1 MSAGTSRI
9 IRTRVAFTI
18 AVIKTR
24 QTTVIVGACTGRIRN
39 AALRTDCA
47 VGKPTRITCEIRA
60 VTCRIRRA
68 CITKFAVQILIRVTG
83 YRLRSYRQK
92 HQQKHAKA
100 SKHVNFPPKKTA
112 EKIRRLEV
120 ETTSNE
126 IAGLFNIFTTLQPG
140 FGVLCS

>member
-47 VGKPTRITCEIRA
+47 VGKPTWVTCEIRA
-60 VTCRIRRA
+60 VTCCIRRA

-83 YRLRSYRQK
+83 YRVRGYRQK
-92 HQQKHAKA
+92 HQQKHDKA
-100 SKHVNFPPKKTA
+100 SEHVSFPPKKTA